1 MKWRGGIND
10 NLWEKYVVN
19 IRVYT
24 DTETAAGGAD
34 TLAGPEAVTSN

>member
-10 NLWEKYVVN
+10 SLWEKSAVN

-24 DTETAAGGAD
+24 DTETAAESAD